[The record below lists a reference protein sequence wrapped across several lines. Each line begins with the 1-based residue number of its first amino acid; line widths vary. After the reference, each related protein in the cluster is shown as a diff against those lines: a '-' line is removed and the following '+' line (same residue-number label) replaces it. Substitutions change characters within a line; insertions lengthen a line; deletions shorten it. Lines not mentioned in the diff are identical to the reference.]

1 MKMNILITESQERM
15 ILNESIGNE
24 LGNILRK
31 NGDIGKLI
39 TSQIKEI
46 TGNDKIGILTFGA
59 SIGGMMG
66 PVGNFLEGK
75 YPSMNDV
82 EISLLLTGVI
92 ATFLFNSPKL
102 VKKVTD
108 KIKEQGLENEFE
120 VAKSKTEELR
130 DTFYDFMESLN
141 ITLFKVTNVL
151 GFAFLIPLLPYI
163 HELSSGNLT
172 IQDINKIVKILT
184 SYGIITISSST
195 LKEIIVKLIKRFRG

>member
-31 NGDIGKLI
+31 NSDIGKLI

-130 DTFYDFMESLN
+130 DTFYDFIESLN

-151 GFAFLIPLLPYI
+151 GFSFLIPLLPYI

-184 SYGIITISSST
+184 SYGIITISSAT

>member
-1 MKMNILITESQERM
+1 MKMNILITESQEKM

-24 LGNILRK
+24 LGDIIKRNS
-31 NGDIGKLI
+31 DIGKLI
-39 TSQIKEI
+39 ISQIKEI
-46 TGNDKIGILTFGA
+46 TGNDKIGLLTFGA

-92 ATFLFNSPKL
+92 ATFLYNSPKL
-102 VKKVTD
+102 TKKITD
-108 KIKEQGLENEFE
+108 KIKEEGLEEEFE
-120 VAKSKTEELR
+120 VAKSKTQELR
-130 DTFYDFMESLN
+130 DTFYDFLESLN

-172 IQDINKIVKILT
+172 MLDINRIVKMLA
-184 SYGIITISSST
+184 SYGVITLSSAT
-195 LKEIIVKLIKRFRG
+195 LKEIMVKLIKRFRG

>member
-24 LGNILRK
+24 LGNIIKR
-31 NGDIGKLI
+31 NSDIGKLI
-39 TSQIKEI
+39 TTQIKEI

-92 ATFLFNSPKL
+92 ATFFYNSPKL
-102 VKKVTD
+102 IKKITD
-108 KIKEQGLENEFE
+108 KIKEQGLEQEFE
-120 VAKSKTEELR
+120 DAKSKTEELKE
-130 DTFYDFMESLN
+130 TFYDFMESLN
-141 ITLFKVTNVL
+141 ITLFKVSNIL

-163 HELSSGNLT
+163 HELSSGNLNML
-172 IQDINKIVKILT
+172 DINRIVKMLA
-184 SYGIITISSST
+184 SYGVITISSAT
-195 LKEIIVKLIKRFRG
+195 LKEIMVKLIKRFRG

>member
-1 MKMNILITESQERM
+1 MKMNILITESQEKM

-24 LGNILRK
+24 LGDIIKRNS
-31 NGDIGKLI
+31 DIGKLI
-39 TSQIKEI
+39 VSQIKEI
-46 TGNDKIGILTFGA
+46 TGNDKIGLLTFGA

-92 ATFLFNSPKL
+92 ATFLYNSPKL
-102 VKKVTD
+102 IKKITD
-108 KIKEQGLENEFE
+108 KIKDQGLEEEFE
-120 VAKSKTEELR
+120 VAKSKTQELR
-130 DTFYDFMESLN
+130 DTFYDFLESLN

-172 IQDINKIVKILT
+172 MLDINRIVKMLA
-184 SYGIITISSST
+184 SYGVITLSSAT
-195 LKEIIVKLIKRFRG
+195 LKEIMVKLIKRFRG

>member
-1 MKMNILITESQERM
+1 MKMNILITESQEKM

-24 LGNILRK
+24 LGDIIKRNS
-31 NGDIGKLI
+31 DIGKLI
-39 TSQIKEI
+39 VSQIKEI
-46 TGNDKIGILTFGA
+46 TGNDKIGLLTFGA

-92 ATFLFNSPKL
+92 ATFLYNSPKL
-102 VKKVTD
+102 IKKITD
-108 KIKEQGLENEFE
+108 KIKEEGLEEEFE
-120 VAKSKTEELR
+120 VAKSKTQELR
-130 DTFYDFMESLN
+130 DTFYDFLESLN

-172 IQDINKIVKILT
+172 MLDINRIVKMLA
-184 SYGIITISSST
+184 SYGVITLSSAT
-195 LKEIIVKLIKRFRG
+195 LKEIMVKLIKRFRG